1 MNLKKLLILTSVLA
15 TLALGSVGVK
25 AQEVD
30 GAIAACLK
38 AWGKHPFGAN
48 PAYKTLAT
56 QVKVFGIGKDTQDT
70 EVTKSP
76 VLTLINPGVNVMGG
90 STIELLNPNGWYC
103 FKANVNVMGGVTI
116 KAHCKAKL
124 ASSSSDGASTTVMGE
139 NKDGQGVTVMG
150 STQVE
155 RVGCN

>member
-1 MNLKKLLILTSVLA
+1 MNLKNWLLTCVFVTLTS
-15 TLALGSVGVK
+15 GSVGVK

-30 GAIAACLK
+30 GAMAACLK

-76 VLTLINPGVNVMGG
+76 ALTLINPGVNVMGG

-103 FKANVNVMGGVTI
+103 FKSNVNVMGGLTI

-124 ASSSSDGASTTVMGE
+124 ASSSSDGASTTVLGD
-139 NKDGQGVTVMG
+139 NKESQGVTVMG
-150 STQVE
+150 STTVE
-155 RVGCN
+155 RVGCD